1 VKIAVTGA
9 TGFIG
14 RHVVAELERRSLSP
28 IVVARPGGQVPLEL
42 QAHRVVRIDVAAPPA
57 GAYELMGRPDAL
69 IHLAW
74 SGLPNYGSLHHFET
88 ELPAQYSFLRGLI
101 AEGLPALLVAGTCF
115 EYGMQSGPLNESL
128 EARPENAY
136 GFAKDVLRRELEFL
150 RRTTPFNLTW
160 ARLFYLFGPGQGAN
174 SLYTQLARAVQLQ
187 EPEFNMSGGE
197 QLRDF
202 LPVGEVAAN
211 LVSLAT
217 SASNV
222 GVVNVCSGQPVSIR
236 KLVERWIDE
245 NEWSIRMNLGHFPY
259 PEHEPIAFWGDAKKL
274 HRCLDDPPFTPQ

>member
-1 VKIAVTGA
+1 MKIAVTGA

-28 IVVARPGGQVPLEL
+28 IVVVRPCSQVPLEL
-42 QAHRVVRIDVAAPPA
+42 EAHQVVRIDVAAPPA

-74 SGLPNYGSLHHFET
+74 SGLPNYGSLHHFEK

-115 EYGMQSGPLNESL
+115 EYGMQSGCLDESL
-128 EARPENAY
+128 EARPANAY

-160 ARLFYLFGPGQGAN
+160 ARLFYLFGPGQSAN
-174 SLYTQLARAVQLQ
+174 SLYTQLNRAVQLQ

-202 LPVGEVAAN
+202 LPVGDVAAN

-217 SASNV
+217 SASNA

-236 KLVERWIDE
+236 KLVERWIIE
-245 NEWSIRMNLGHFPY
+245 NGWSIRMNLGHYPY
-259 PEHEPIAFWGDAKKL
+259 PEHEPMAFWGDAKKL
-274 HRCLDDPPFTPQ
+274 HRCLDGLSFTPQ